1 MTHLHKIWQDDA
13 ERLSQV
19 HCPLKT
25 FILKIQDGR
34 WPERP
39 ILHHHE
45 ILQFVDF
52 QDGGCPSSW
61 NFEIFNSQLLQRHF
75 LHYHITFCGDRS
87 NCCRDIVFRVFQVKN
102 VKKNYYLSANFSSKS
117 VNHWSHDA

>member
-1 MTHLHKIWQDDA
+1 MTN
-13 ERLSQV
+13 
-19 HCPLKT
+19 T
-25 FILKIQDGR
+25 
-34 WPERP
+34 PERP

-102 VKKNYYLSANFSSKS
+102 VKKFTICLLILAQNLSIIGVMTLNIA
-117 VNHWSHDA
+117 